1 MDSRVIFPSFH
12 CIKRSQKKFADCYAT
27 TPKKCFSLKYLEK
40 AHAIRKAKEHQ
51 IRIYNHV
58 VVLYVNR
65 RDMELLSEE
74 KYH

>member
-1 MDSRVIFPSFH
+1 LQIAMPP
-12 CIKRSQKKFADCYAT
+12 
-27 TPKKCFSLKYLEK
+27 PKKCFSLKYLEK